1 MWQVNQKDCEIGVG
15 QHAIISK
22 RAKLIE
28 YLPWMFVYINGVQS
42 KKAEQISN
50 TLDTL
55 IFPFDKY
62 IWLFT
67 ITFTMAV
74 FILLIFIQKCWIHAS
89 GQKPPDGWIFQGD
102 IASVRTSVDFCNN
115 SQAYFQTLSLLSLL
129 ALTKLCPTGTTGEIL
144 SLHPGE
150 LF

>member
-15 QHAIISK
+15 QHAITEK
-22 RAKLIE
+22 RYKLIE

-102 IASVRTSVDFCNN
+102 IASVRTSVDF
-115 SQAYFQTLSLLSLL
+115 
-129 ALTKLCPTGTTGEIL
+129 LTSHIFRPCPCFH
-144 SLHPGE
+144 S
-150 LF
+150 

>member
-1 MWQVNQKDCEIGVG
+1 MWQVNRKDCEIGVG

-55 IFPFDKY
+55 AYPFDKY
-62 IWLFT
+62 IWSFT
-67 ITFTMAV
+67 ASFTMAV
-74 FILLIFIQKCWIHAS
+74 FLTLIFIQKCWVQAS

-102 IASVRTSVDFCNN
+102 IRYCVCSNQC
-115 SQAYFQTLSLLSLL
+115 
-129 ALTKLCPTGTTGEIL
+129 
-144 SLHPGE
+144 
-150 LF
+150 